1 MKADLLDL
9 IVRTDDKIHVQ
20 CEVELD
26 DKKMTDESEYSVR
39 LISKDS
45 IQNFEA
51 NSQVDV
57 FVDVLKT
64 LIRDYD
70 LKNNI
75 SIPYAPGSKRAIL
88 NTSPENIDGSD
99 MHSFHE
105 VPKKLY
111 LNTNLNREEKIRY
124 IIRFAGECNV
134 DIYYSGWK

>member
-1 MKADLLDL
+1 
-9 IVRTDDKIHVQ
+9 
-20 CEVELD
+20 
-26 DKKMTDESEYSVR
+26 MTDESEYSVR

-45 IQNFEA
+45 IQNFEG

-105 VPKKLY
+105 VPNKLY

-124 IIRFAGECNV
+124 IIRFAGECDV
-134 DIYYSGWK
+134 DIYYSGWE